1 MGEFPNRATQFKV
14 GNSGNP
20 AGKTKAQRQAEVDA
34 AEIASFVSLELVKAV
49 QDTLLGADTETKR
62 EQIKGDVLTLLRNVQ
77 DRAYG
82 SPKQSVDNTSS
93 DGSMTPAAGMPD
105 AVLEALRRKHAEP
118 STDSPNDQE
127 GD

>member
-82 SPKQSVDNTSS
+82 SPKQTIEQDTTISTVPKGLGGFYGD
-93 DGSMTPAAGMPD
+93 
-105 AVLEALRRKHAEP
+105 AEP
-118 STDSPNDQE
+118 ATDSPNDQE